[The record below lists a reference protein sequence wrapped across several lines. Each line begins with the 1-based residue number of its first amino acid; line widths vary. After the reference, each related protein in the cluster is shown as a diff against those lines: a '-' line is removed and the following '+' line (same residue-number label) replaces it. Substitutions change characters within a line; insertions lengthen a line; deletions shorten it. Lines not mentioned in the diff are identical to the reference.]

1 MVKFFQSVIGK
12 EAKKQILE
20 TEGKLPDFIVA
31 CVGGGSNAIGIFN
44 EFVNDKEV
52 GLIGVEAGGKGV
64 NTGNHAA
71 RFADPKLGR
80 VGIIHGT
87 KTYVL
92 QDKYGQIHN
101 TSSIAAGLDYC
112 AVGPE
117 HSLLR
122 DIKRVSYTYAT
133 DREALDAFK
142 LLSSEEGII
151 PALESAHAV
160 AHAVKMCKSM
170 KNKVIIINLSGRGDK
185 DLDQIQEYL

>member
-1 MVKFFQSVIGK
+1 M
-12 EAKKQILE
+12 
-20 TEGKLPDFIVA
+20 
-31 CVGGGSNAIGIFN
+31 
-44 EFVNDKEV
+44 
-52 GLIGVEAGGKGV
+52 IGVEAAGKGIK
-64 NTGNHAA
+64 THHHAA
-71 RFADPKLGR
+71 RFADSKLGR

-122 DIKRVSYTYAT
+122 DIKRVEYSYAT
-133 DREALDAFK
+133 DSEALHAFK
-142 LLSSEEGII
+142 ILSREEGII

-160 AHAVKMCKSM
+160 AHALKIGKRLKKDDV
-170 KNKVIIINLSGRGDK
+170 VIINLSGRGDK
-185 DLDQIQEYL
+185 DLDQIENLMQ